1 EQRNLVMARLLAMA
15 LACDLTRVFTYKYTG
30 MQTDTYFW
38 PVDAPDGLHT
48 LTHDDGQQDHVRDCI
63 EFMMKEFAVL
73 LTELDAIGEG
83 TGTLLDQ
90 CAIYGTSD
98 LAEGRTH
105 SHRDMPI
112 LVAGSAGGA

>member
-1 EQRNLVMARLLAMA
+1 
-15 LACDLTRVFTYKYTG
+15 
-30 MQTDTYFW
+30 
-38 PVDAPDGLHT
+38 
-48 LTHDDGQQDHVRDCI
+48 
-63 EFMMKEFAVL
+63 AVL

-112 LVAGSAGGA
+112 LVAGSAGGALRTNYHHRGNGESTSMVPLTIMRACGVDVAGFGAGAGYTESTLSAIEV